1 MAADLDPAT
10 VAVVRG
16 YLEATSRE
24 MGVALT
30 RNAASPIFIE
40 GQDFSCALLDA
51 RRDLVAAANYDP
63 SHLCSM
69 AFAADWA
76 VIEIGAEIGDD
87 DVIALNDPYRGG
99 THLPDVTMFSP
110 LHVDGL
116 LVAYVVTR
124 AHHLDIG
131 GMAPGSVP
139 SGARDVFAEG
149 LRIPPVYWQ
158 RAGEEVAQTV
168 DWIMSNVRLPEVE
181 LSDFRAQVAS
191 LRTGQERL
199 RELCDRY
206 GVATVTASMDALK
219 DQSERHMRA
228 FISSIPDGVYR
239 GSDLMDGDGNTPY
252 RYEIRAAITV
262 AGDQATIDFS
272 GSSLQAEGSIN
283 LPFASTASAVYSGI
297 IPLAG
302 SEIAFNHGCFRP
314 LRFVAPRGS
323 IVNAQPPAP
332 TFGCTTD
339 GPLHVIEAM
348 LDALAH
354 AIPDRVIAGSYATC
368 NVVAGSGTGDD
379 GDPFLFWFFYEGGW
393 GATSRRDGWNCTP
406 NQSANF
412 CDYPVEIIESVYPV
426 RCDAIELLA
435 GSGGAGRHRG
445 GPGHRPRVHVSHAD
459 EPERVRR
466 PPRAAPGRAPRRRG
480 RRPEPLPAAPRRRRG
495 LGGRRGHRRQPEQVL
510 EPDHGARRQPARRE
524 RRRWRV
530 RSARRPRSRRARDR
544 PRRRCRDRDAARR
557 SSGGDRR
564 GGAGAGPGRPPGGT
578 RPRHRRAAR
587 AVRVP
592 RRVSPAG
599 RPAAVPVPPRA
610 RARIL
615 ARHQPRDLDA
625 AALSPARRARGRAVQ
640 EVTHGCWSI
649 PSSSTISDVAVA
661 MRSAFA
667 SAYSGECQKARARS
681 ADGNSSSTSRFGSH
695 SPSSTS
701 AAPPRVR

>member
-1 MAADLDPAT
+1 
-10 VAVVRG
+10 
-16 YLEATSRE
+16 
-24 MGVALT
+24 
-30 RNAASPIFIE
+30 
-40 GQDFSCALLDA
+40 
-51 RRDLVAAANYDP
+51 
-63 SHLCSM
+63 
-69 AFAADWA
+69 
-76 VIEIGAEIGDD
+76 
-87 DVIALNDPYRGG
+87 
-99 THLPDVTMFSP
+99 MFSP

-168 DWIMSNVRLPEVE
+168 DWIMGNVRLPEVE

-252 RYEIRAAITV
+252 RYEIRAEITV

-368 NVVAGSGTGDD
+368 NVVAGSGTGHD

-445 GPGHRPRVHVSHAD
+445 GLGTAHEYTFLTRTNLSGFAD
-459 EPERVRR
+459 RHEL
-466 PPRAAPGRAPRRRG
+466 PPAGR
-480 RRPEPLPAAPRRRRG
+480 
-495 LGGRRGHRRQPEQVL
+495 LGGE
-510 EPDHGARRQPARRE
+510 DGAPSRFLL
-524 RRRWRV
+524 
-530 RSARRPRSRRARDR
+530 RRAGDADWAGVEDTAGNPSKFSNLIMEPGDSLRVENGGGGGFG
-544 PRRRCRDRDAARR
+544 PPADRDPAELATDLADGVATATPLAARPVATAEAVR
-557 SSGGDRR
+557 EKAPADHLAER
-564 GGAGAGPGRPPGGT
+564 
-578 RPRHRRAAR
+578 AR
-587 AVRVP
+587 AVVEPHEQSVCRGVCPLQADPLRCPYHHERALAFWPATSLATWTRRHCSCATSSRPSCSGSDP
-592 RRVSPAG
+592 RLLVDP
-599 RPAAVPVPPRA
+599 
-610 RARIL
+610 L
-615 ARHQPRDLDA
+615 EQHHL
-625 AALSPARRARGRAVQ
+625 
-640 EVTHGCWSI
+640 
-649 PSSSTISDVAVA
+649 DVAVA
-661 MRSAFA
+661 IRSAFA
-667 SAYSGECQKARARS
+667 SAYSGESRRPGRARPTGTPATRGAS
-681 ADGNSSSTSRFGSH
+681 APTR
-695 SPSSTS
+695 PP
-701 AAPPRVR
+701 APRRHHRASDNGRRTPDAGGAIAL

>member
-1 MAADLDPAT
+1 M
-10 VAVVRG
+10 
-16 YLEATSRE
+16 
-24 MGVALT
+24 
-30 RNAASPIFIE
+30 
-40 GQDFSCALLDA
+40 
-51 RRDLVAAANYDP
+51 AAANYDP

-76 VIEIGAEIGDD
+76 VIEIGEEIGDD
-87 DVIALNDPYRGG
+87 DVVALNDPYRGG

-110 LHVDGL
+110 LHVDGV
-116 LVAYVVTR
+116 LVAYIVTR

-158 RAGEEVAQTV
+158 RAGQEVAATV
-168 DWIMSNVRLPEVE
+168 DWIMSNVRMPEVE

-191 LRTGQERL
+191 LRTGQERV
-199 RELCDRY
+199 RELCARY
-206 GVATVTASMDALK
+206 GVATVLGSMDALK

-239 GSDLMDGDGNTPY
+239 GSDRMDGDGNTPY
-252 RYEIRAAITV
+252 RYEICAEITV
-262 AGDQATIDFS
+262 AGDQAIIDFT

-302 SEIAFNHGCFRP
+302 SAIAFNHGCFRP
-314 LRFVAPRGS
+314 LRFIAPRGS

-348 LDALAH
+348 LGALAQ

-368 NVVAGSGTGDD
+368 NVVAGSGLGDD

-412 CDYPVEIIESVYPV
+412 CDYPVEIIESVYPL

-445 GPGHRPRVHVSHAD
+445 GLGTAHEYTFLTRTNLSGFAD
-459 EPERVRR
+459 RHEL
-466 PPRAAPGRAPRRRG
+466 PPPGR
-480 RRPEPLPAAPRRRRG
+480 
-495 LGGRRGHRRQPEQVL
+495 LGGE
-510 EPDHGARRQPARRE
+510 DGAASRFLL
-524 RRRWRV
+524 
-530 RSARRPRSRRARDR
+530 RRAGDDAWSGVEDTAGNPSKFSNLIMEAGDSLRVENGGGGGFGPPGERDPGELATDVATASR
-544 PRRRCRDRDAARR
+544 PRRR
-557 SSGGDRR
+557 S
-564 GGAGAGPGRPPGGT
+564 PT
-578 RPRHRRAAR
+578 VRPR
-587 AVRVP
+587 
-592 RRVSPAG
+592 PAE
-599 RPAAVPVPPRA
+599 
-610 RARIL
+610 
-615 ARHQPRDLDA
+615 
-625 AALSPARRARGRAVQ
+625 AVQ
-640 EVTHGCWSI
+640 EPRRRSI
-649 PSSSTISDVAVA
+649 AWANTPAPSS
-661 MRSAFA
+661 
-667 SAYSGECQKARARS
+667 G
-681 ADGNSSSTSRFGSH
+681 SRGR
-695 SPSSTS
+695 PS
-701 AAPPRVR
+701 AAARVPCRPTRCGARTTTAHALAFWPATGLATWTRRACLLRDELEAELFTK

>member
-1 MAADLDPAT
+1 M
-10 VAVVRG
+10 
-16 YLEATSRE
+16 
-24 MGVALT
+24 
-30 RNAASPIFIE
+30 
-40 GQDFSCALLDA
+40 
-51 RRDLVAAANYDP
+51 
-63 SHLCSM
+63 
-69 AFAADWA
+69 
-76 VIEIGAEIGDD
+76 
-87 DVIALNDPYRGG
+87 
-99 THLPDVTMFSP
+99 
-110 LHVDGL
+110 

-158 RAGEEVAQTV
+158 RSGEEVAQTV

-206 GVATVTASMDALK
+206 GVATVMASMDALK

-262 AGDQATIDFS
+262 AGDQAIIDFS

-302 SEIAFNHGCFRP
+302 SAIAFNHGCFRP
-314 LRFVAPRGS
+314 LRFIAPRGS

-348 LDALAH
+348 LDALAQ

-393 GATSRRDGWNCTP
+393 GATSGRDGWNCTP

-445 GPGHRPRVHVSHAD
+445 GLGTAHEYTFLTRTNLSGFAD
-459 EPERVRR
+459 RHEL
-466 PPRAAPGRAPRRRG
+466 PPVGPSRRRE
-480 RRPEPLPAAPRRRRG
+480 RRAEPLPAAACRCRGMGRRRG
-495 LGGRRGHRRQPEQVL
+495 RGRQPEQVL
-510 EPDHGARRQPARRE
+510 EPDHGAGRQPASRE
-524 RRRWRV
+524 RRWRRV
-530 RSARRPRSRRARDR
+530 RPTRRAGSCRARDR
-544 PRRRCRDRDAARR
+544 HRRRGRDRDAARR
-557 SSGGDRR
+557 ASGRDR
-564 GGAGAGPGRPPGGT
+564 GGGPRAGAGRPAGGT
-578 RPRHRRAAR
+578 RARHRRAAR
-587 AVRVP
+587 GDRLPGHMPA
-592 RRVSPAG
+592 AG
-599 RPAAVPVPPRA
+599 RSTAVPVPPRA
-610 RARIL
+610 RAGVL
-615 ARHQPRDLDA
+615 AGDQPRDLDA
-625 AALSPARRARGRAVQ
+625 AALPAARRARGRAVH
-640 EVTHGCWSI
+640 EVTALLDALPGWRQDWRRLVGVTGFDPPI
-649 PSSSTISDVAVA
+649 
-661 MRSAFA
+661 
-667 SAYSGECQKARARS
+667 AR
-681 ADGNSSSTSRFGSH
+681 
-695 SPSSTS
+695 
-701 AAPPRVR
+701 PPD

>member
-1 MAADLDPAT
+1 MAPEPDPAT

-40 GQDFSCALLDA
+40 GQDFSCAILDA

-76 VIEIGAEIGDD
+76 VMEIGGSIGDD
-87 DVIALNDPYRGG
+87 DVIVQNDPYRGG

-110 LHVDGL
+110 VHVDGA

-131 GMAPGSVP
+131 GMSPGSVP

-149 LRIPPVYWQ
+149 LRIPPTYWQ
-158 RAGEEVAQTV
+158 RDGEEVAQTV
-168 DWIMSNVRLPEVE
+168 DWVMSNVRLPEVE

-191 LRTGQERL
+191 LRTGQARL
-199 RELCDRY
+199 RELCGRY
-206 GVATVTASMDALK
+206 GAATVQGSMVALK

-228 FISSIPDGVYR
+228 FIASIPDGVYH

-252 RYEIRAAITV
+252 RYEIRAEVTV
-262 AGDQATIDFS
+262 AGDEATIDFT

-297 IPLAG
+297 IPIAG
-302 SEIAFNHGCFRP
+302 SAIAFNQGCFRP
-314 LRFVAPRGS
+314 LTFVAPRGS

-348 LDALAH
+348 LEALAQ

-368 NVVAGSGTGDD
+368 NVVAGSGVGELDE
-379 GDPFLFWFFYEGGW
+379 PFLFWFFYEGGW
-393 GATSRRDGWNCTP
+393 GASSWRDGWNSTP

-412 CDYPVEIIESVYPV
+412 CDYPVEIIESVYPL

-445 GPGHRPRVHVSHAD
+445 GLGTAHEYTFLARTNLSGFADRHELRPAGRLGGEDGAASRFLLRRADDDAWVGVERDAGNPSKFSNLIMQPGDRLRVENGGGGGFGPPSERDPDELASDVAD
-459 EPERVRR
+459 GI
-466 PPRAAPGRAPRRRG
+466 PRAAPLAPRPAATAEEVR
-480 RRPEPLPAAPRRRRG
+480 EAAPRDDT
-495 LGGRRGHRRQPEQVL
+495 V
-510 EPDHGARRQPARRE
+510 E
-524 RRRWRV
+524 R
-530 RSARRPRSRRARDR
+530 
-544 PRRRCRDRDAARR
+544 
-557 SSGGDRR
+557 
-564 GGAGAGPGRPPGGT
+564 
-578 RPRHRRAAR
+578 AR
-587 AVRVP
+587 AVVTPHEQTVCRATCP
-592 RRVSPAG
+592 LQADPLQCPYHHGHALAFW
-599 RPAAVPVPPRA
+599 PAAS
-610 RARIL
+610 L
-615 ARHQPRDLDA
+615 ATWTRRHCLLRDELDVG
-625 AALSPARRARGRAVQ
+625 LFS
-640 EVTHGCWSI
+640 
-649 PSSSTISDVAVA
+649 
-661 MRSAFA
+661 
-667 SAYSGECQKARARS
+667 K
-681 ADGNSSSTSRFGSH
+681 
-695 SPSSTS
+695 
-701 AAPPRVR
+701 

>member
-1 MAADLDPAT
+1 M
-10 VAVVRG
+10 RG

-24 MGVALT
+24 MGVSLT

-76 VIEIGAEIGDD
+76 VIEIADEIADD

-110 LHVDGL
+110 LHVDGV
-116 LVAYVVTR
+116 LVAYIVTR

-158 RAGEEVAQTV
+158 RAGEEVAATV

-199 RELCDRY
+199 RELCERY
-206 GVATVTASMDALK
+206 GVATVMASMDALK

-228 FISSIPDGVYR
+228 FISSIPDGVYH
-239 GSDLMDGDGNTPY
+239 GSDRMDGDGNTPY

-302 SEIAFNHGCFRP
+302 SAIAFNHGCFRP
-314 LRFVAPRGS
+314 LKFVAPRGS

-348 LDALAH
+348 LDALAQ

-393 GATSRRDGWNCTP
+393 GATSGRDGWNCTP

-445 GPGHRPRVHVSHAD
+445 GPGHGPRVHVPHAH
-459 EPERVRR
+459 EPERIRR
-466 PPRAAPGRAPRRRG
+466 PPRAATGRPSRRRG
-480 RRPEPLPAAPRRRRG
+480 RRAEPLPAAPRGLRRLGRRRG
-495 LGGRRGHRRQPEQVL
+495 RGRQPEQVL

-524 RRRWRV
+524 RRRRRV
-530 RSARRPRSRRARDR
+530 RSPAE
-544 PRRRCRDRDAARR
+544 RDAAELATDIADGIATATPLADRPVATATRCGSRR
-557 SSGGDRR
+557 RPTTWRNARAPSSSRTRRPSAGGVPLQADPLRCPYHHAHALAFWPATSLATWTRR
-564 GGAGAGPGRPPGGT
+564 HCLLRDELEAELFGNEPRLLVEALERRHLGRRRRHPQRLRLGVLRRVPERPRLLGRRELRAAPGASAPT
-578 RPRHRRAAR
+578 RPRAPRWRRRA
-587 AVRVP
+587 
-592 RRVSPAG
+592 
-599 RPAAVPVPPRA
+599 
-610 RARIL
+610 
-615 ARHQPRDLDA
+615 
-625 AALSPARRARGRAVQ
+625 
-640 EVTHGCWSI
+640 
-649 PSSSTISDVAVA
+649 
-661 MRSAFA
+661 
-667 SAYSGECQKARARS
+667 
-681 ADGNSSSTSRFGSH
+681 
-695 SPSSTS
+695 
-701 AAPPRVR
+701 